1 MGGRSGGQHERVGAV
16 VGVGDHSA
24 RAAELDQG
32 RVARQRGT
40 GEARWGGPVRWCMGR
55 SWRAWTSQG
64 RRERG
69 RPREKG
75 GRAVPKGI
83 VQFLN

>member
-1 MGGRSGGQHERVGAV
+1 MGGRSGGQHGRMGAV

-40 GEARWGGPVRWCMGR
+40 GEARWGGGVRYGG
-55 SWRAWTSQG
+55 AWAAPG
-64 RRERG
+64 ERG
-69 RPREKG
+69 PARGEGKG
-75 GRAVPKGI
+75 AGLERKEDGPCPKE
-83 VQFLN
+83 